1 MRRGLVVA
9 CAWTLVCFAAAPAR
23 AVATTSTAWTTPR
36 TAPRSTIGATSVED
50 AAQAAGAS
58 ATWLAGAKSVEV
70 GEPIELVLTVDH
82 PLDATVRLTSESFG
96 LDDSWVVLEPG
107 ELRTRV
113 TGADRARTTLTARV
127 ASLEPGSRDL
137 APLAVELVR
146 SGGRSAVGGR
156 DASIQLVATP
166 PHVDVRSVL
175 GDADHERPPKGFR
188 PPSVLP
194 DELEAWPWL
203 VGVAVLAALGLGV
216 FVGRRLARRERAALP
231 PPSALAKL
239 DELEKSDLERAE
251 AAREAHFR
259 LTQLVRGEIDRRA
272 GVERAALD
280 DDEWLERSLADAG
293 FAEKL
298 GPERE
303 RLGALFAACREVK
316 YGGALATHWAARERI
331 GGARTIL
338 KRLEQPEAP
347 R

>member
-1 MRRGLVVA
+1 MTRGFLVA
-9 CAWTLVCFAAAPAR
+9 CALAFAGFAALPSR
-23 AVATTSTAWTTPR
+23 AAASAASSTAEAARDTD
-36 TAPRSTIGATSVED
+36 AT
-50 AAQAAGAS
+50 

-70 GEPIELVLTVDH
+70 GEPIELVLTVEH
-82 PLDATVRLTSESFG
+82 PLDATVRLASDTFG
-96 LDDSWVVLEPG
+96 LDDSWVVLERG
-107 ELRTRV
+107 ELLTRV
-113 TGADRARTTLTARV
+113 SAPDRARTTLTAKV
-127 ASLEPGSRDL
+127 ASLEPGARDL

-146 SGGRSAVGGR
+146 SGGKSALGGR

-166 PHVDVRSVL
+166 PHVEVRSVL

-188 PPSVLP
+188 PPSALP
-194 DELEAWPWL
+194 DEPEAWPWL

-216 FVGRRLARRERAALP
+216 VVGRRLSRRERAAPP

-239 DELEKSDLERAE
+239 DELERSDLERSE
-251 AAREAHFR
+251 AARDAHFR
-259 LTQLVRGEIDRRA
+259 LTQLVRAEIDRRA

-280 DDEWLERSLADAG
+280 DDEWLERALADAG

-303 RLGALFAACREVK
+303 NLGALFAACRAVK
-316 YGGALATHWAARERI
+316 YGGATATHWAARERI

-338 KRLEQPEAP
+338 KRLEQTEAP